1 MTIEEGAYVLLFHN
15 RSKKWLVKVT
25 SEKKL
30 HTHLGVID
38 IPSLIGMEYGSTLY
52 TPLGKIVY
60 LIKPTIHDFI
70 MKSERRTQI
79 VYPKDLGYIAVRA
92 GIING
97 SQVLEIGTGSGA
109 ITTFLSS
116 LVKPTGHIY
125 SYDINHESI
134 EIACRNLNKA
144 GMSDFVTLKELD
156 AHNAIE
162 EKNFD
167 AAIVDLGDPWTM
179 VRDIFEALRPSG
191 CFVAICPTINQVEK
205 TAISLKS
212 GFADIDCTE
221 LMIRTIEA
229 REGMTRPSMRMVGH
243 TAYLIFARKVLN

>member
-52 TPLGKIVY
+52 TPLDKIVY

-134 EIACRNLNKA
+134 EIAYRNLNKA

-156 AHNAIE
+156 AHSAIE

-205 TAISLKS
+205 TAIALKS

-243 TAYLIFARKVLN
+243 TAYLIFGRKVLN